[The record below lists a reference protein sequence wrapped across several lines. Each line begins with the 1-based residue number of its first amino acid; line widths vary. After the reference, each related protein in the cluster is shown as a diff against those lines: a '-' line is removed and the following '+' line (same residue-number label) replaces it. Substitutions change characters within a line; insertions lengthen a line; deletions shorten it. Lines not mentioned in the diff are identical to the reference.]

1 MSEEHTERADS
12 WITTSGATPGGA
24 RLADLRV
31 LLLHFLFGLIVF
43 VATVVAVNRGDIG
56 AIWAIRIFFH

>member
-1 MSEEHTERADS
+1 LLICAF
-12 WITTSGATPGGA
+12 
-24 RLADLRV
+24 

-43 VATVVAVNRGDIG
+43 VATVVAVIVAIIG